1 LLSVG
6 CNGASGTCQRSEFW
20 DGKEMREEYL
30 NDWIDVFEIDD
41 EGNPTKGLI
50 VHTRANDL
58 EKYCWQTRIKE

>member
-1 LLSVG
+1 
-6 CNGASGTCQRSEFW
+6 
-20 DGKEMREEYL
+20 MREEYL